1 MRVVYTDP
9 AWAIDAS
16 GRLDPALADVERDVF
31 GSAGPG
37 SGSGH
42 GPAPGIERIDLEL
55 GLFTDRYQTSGPEFL
70 DHVRGADALV
80 IYRCQVTEELVEAV
94 RPTCQVIARSGV
106 GIDNLNA
113 PLLRRAGIKG
123 FNIPDY
129 CGDEVSSHT
138 LALLLALERRVCV
151 QDRLVRADRWNI
163 HAGGV
168 PRRLSTRVAGI
179 VGFGRIGRATARK
192 LQAFYGK
199 VIAYD
204 PYVAPD
210 MMAAH
215 GVSAVGGLA
224 DLMAAA
230 DAVVVHTALTDETDH
245 LIDAAALA
253 AIRPG
258 TLLVNTARGRLVDIE
273 AVLEAL
279 GGGRLGGF
287 ASDVFSPEDPNHS
300 PTGRKLL
307 DRDDV
312 VVSAHRAFLSVESEL
327 SLRRR
332 VAEGVV
338 SVLRGGAPP
347 AEGRVA

>member
-1 MRVVYTDP
+1 VVYVRVVYTDP
-9 AWAIDAS
+9 AWAIDAY
-16 GRLDPALADVERDVF
+16 GKVDPALADVEREVF
-31 GSAGPG
+31 AAS
-37 SGSGH
+37 
-42 GPAPGIERIDLEL
+42 APGPEAEPIDLEL
-55 GLFTDRYQTSGPEFL
+55 GLFTGRYQTSGPEFL

-80 IYRCQVTEELVEAV
+80 IYRCQVTEELVEAL
-94 RPTCQVIARSGV
+94 RPTCRVIARSGV

-113 PLLRRAGIKG
+113 PLLRRAGVHG
-123 FNIPDY
+123 FNVPDY
-129 CGDEVSSHT
+129 CGDEVSTHT

-192 LQAFYGK
+192 LHAFYGR

-210 MMAAH
+210 LMASH
-215 GVSAVGGLA
+215 GVSAAGDLA
-224 DLMAAA
+224 ELMATA
-230 DAVVVHTALTDETDH
+230 DAVVVHAALTDETEQ
-245 LIDAAALA
+245 LIDAEALA
-253 AIRPG
+253 AARPT
-258 TLLVNTARGRLVDIE
+258 TLLVNTARGRLVDVD
-273 AVLEAL
+273 AVLGAL
-279 GGGRLGGF
+279 NAERLGGF
-287 ASDVFSPEDPNHS
+287 ASDVFSPEDPNVS

-332 VAEGVV
+332 VAAGVA

-347 AEGRVA
+347 AEGLVT